1 MRKGEEG
8 FQEAATA
15 AAATDN
21 HHQGMMNCLSGRE
34 EIVWD
39 EELWSDSVRA

>member
-8 FQEAATA
+8 FQEA

-34 EIVWD
+34 GIVWD

>member
-8 FQEAATA
+8 FQE
-15 AAATDN
+15 AATDN